1 MSDRIRNM
9 TDAQKMKYFLTK
21 LANPG
26 IPQSQKEDIIISVSE
41 LAKDVSLDEFLS
53 KFELKGT
60 FDKEHTP
67 ITLTVELDAGL
78 TFTMVISD
86 LERKDF
92 KDAKPEA
99 QKRPIKS
106 FLTQEE
112 LDELNSHE

>member
-9 TDAQKMKYFLTK
+9 NDAQKMKYFLTK
-21 LANPG
+21 LANPA
-26 IPQSQKEDIIISVSE
+26 IPKSQKDDIILSVSK
-41 LAKDVSLDEFLS
+41 LAKDVTLDKFLD

-60 FDKEHTP
+60 FNREHTP
-67 ITLTVELDAGL
+67 FTLTVDLEPGVSI
-78 TFTMVISD
+78 TMEIND

-99 QKRPIKS
+99 QTRPIQS